1 MRSGVDGKILK
12 SYQYDPVIMKVSRW
26 WGHSMEI
33 AAGQFKAQCLKL
45 MDQVNQTREEIIIT
59 KHGQPVVKLVPI
71 DVQGDTFIGYMKG
84 SVTVT
89 GDIIAPVDEEWDV
102 CAE

>member
-1 MRSGVDGKILK
+1 
-12 SYQYDPVIMKVSRW
+12 
-26 WGHSMEI
+26 MEI

-71 DVQGDTFIGYMKG
+71 DAPEVTFIGYMKG

-89 GDIIAPVDEEWDV
+89 GDIIDPIDEDWEV
-102 CAE
+102 CTE

>member
-1 MRSGVDGKILK
+1 
-12 SYQYDPVIMKVSRW
+12 
-26 WGHSMEI
+26 MEI

-71 DVQGDTFIGYMKG
+71 DVPEVTFLGYMKG

-89 GDIIAPVDEEWDV
+89 GDIIEPIDEDWEV